1 MTRQLED
8 QQVIVVGLGYVGLT
22 LSAYLANIGMSVHGV
37 EVRDSVL
44 SSLKNHRAF
53 FVEENLDAMLDKVI
67 RNNNFSFSKL
77 IPFSERNRTF
87 IITVG
92 TPLTGTNKPNL
103 DFIQK
108 AATEVANSI
117 KNGDL
122 VILRS
127 TVKLGVTNKIVRDI
141 LSSTNKKFH
150 LAFCPERTLEGA
162 ALSEIG
168 YLPQIIGADSD
179 EDLERATQFF
189 EKVTTSVVKVSNIE
203 TAEMIKLVDN
213 MQRDT
218 HFAISNEVA
227 RMCNKINV
235 KASEVIFAGKNKY
248 PRTNLA
254 TPGPVGGP
262 CLEKDTYLLND
273 SFNLS
278 LSLSKTARLVNE
290 SIIDDSISFFENYFG
305 ERISKS
311 KIDFKIAVIGLAFKG
326 VPETNDLR
334 GSMALRIIKALKN
347 KFRNIQI
354 FGFDPIVIEEETK
367 ELGIEFVNTYDEAM
381 NKSDLVLLMNNHPII
396 NEINLTSQ
404 AEKMNSGGM
413 IYDYWSRFESIS
425 SLPNGVIS
433 SSWGSHGVSLN
444 EGNHD

>member
-1 MTRQLED
+1 MAGKPED
-8 QQVIVVGLGYVGLT
+8 KQVIVVGLGYVGLT
-22 LSAYLANIGMSVHGV
+22 LSAYLANIGIGVHGV
-37 EVRDSVL
+37 EVRDSIL

-53 FVEENLDAMLDKVI
+53 FLEENLDATLDKVI
-67 RNNNFSFSKL
+67 SNNKFSFSKL
-77 IPFSERNRTF
+77 IPFSECNRTF

-92 TPLTGTNKPNL
+92 TPLTATNQPNL
-103 DFIQK
+103 DFIKK
-108 AATEVANSI
+108 AATEVAHSI
-117 KNGDL
+117 INGDL

-127 TVKLGVTNKIVRDI
+127 TVKLGVTNNVVRNI
-141 LSSTNKKFH
+141 LNSANKKFH

-168 YLPQIIGADSD
+168 NLPQIIGADNN

-189 EKVTTSVVKVSNIE
+189 EKVTTTVVKVSNIE

-227 RMCNKINV
+227 RMCNVVNV
-235 KASEVIFAGKNKY
+235 KASEVISAGKNNY

-278 LSLSKTARLVNE
+278 FSLSKTARSVNE
-290 SIIDDSISFFENYFG
+290 IIVDDSVSYFENYFG

-311 KIDFKIAVIGLAFKG
+311 KIEFKIAIIGLAFKG
-326 VPETNDLR
+326 IPETNDLR
-334 GSMALRIIKALKN
+334 GSMALRVIKALKN
-347 KFRNIQI
+347 KFQNIQI
-354 FGFDPIVIEEETK
+354 FGFDPIVIEDETR
-367 ELGIEFVNTYDEAM
+367 ELGIKFVNTYDEATD
-381 NKSDLVLLMNNHPII
+381 KSDLVLFMNNHPII
-396 NEINLTSQ
+396 SRINLLSQ
-404 AEKMNSGGM
+404 ADKMNSGGM
-413 IYDYWSRFESIS
+413 IYDYWGRFDSIS
-425 SLPNGVIS
+425 DLPNRVVS
-433 SSWGSHGVSLN
+433 SSWGSHSVSLTQVTH
-444 EGNHD
+444 E